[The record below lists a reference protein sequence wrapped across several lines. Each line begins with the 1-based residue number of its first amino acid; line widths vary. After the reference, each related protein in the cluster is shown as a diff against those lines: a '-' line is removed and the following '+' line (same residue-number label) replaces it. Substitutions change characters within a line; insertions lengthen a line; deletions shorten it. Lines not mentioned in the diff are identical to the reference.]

1 MPYRKFG
8 DNLQKLSDKI
18 VEYGEFKLDYYKL
31 VLYKSVIKMARSL
44 FIFLLFGAVLLL
56 SLIFISFG
64 LSYLI
69 GEAVGNIAYG
79 FLIMGGFY
87 VVMLIMLATF
97 GKKIIERQVF
107 SMTSEWFCDETEKNK
122 SL

>member
-8 DNLQKLSDKI
+8 ENLHKLSDKI

-56 SLIFISFG
+56 SFIFISFG

-87 VVMLIMLATF
+87 VVMLILLATF
-97 GKKIIERQVF
+97 GKKIIEKQVF
-107 SMTSEWFCDETEKNK
+107 TMTSEWFSDETEKNI
-122 SL
+122 